1 MRLALHG
8 APATLN
14 GRQSKSA
21 SGYWREMTFT
31 RSSTR
36 SPGDAEIVKGLTAE
50 HIAAMIIKEARAANH
65 AGARVRALE
74 LLGKWSGAFVERY
87 EDVTKRPADQ
97 RLRTPAKTRPAPANQ
112 LAPLP
117 GVGLD
122 L

>member
-14 GRQSKSA
+14 GRQRKSA
-21 SGYWREMTFT
+21 SAYWREMTFA

-50 HIAAMIIKEARAANH
+50 HIAVMIIKEACTANH

-74 LLGKWSGAFVERY
+74 LLGKWKGAFVERY

-97 RLRTPAKTRPAPANQ
+97 RLRTPAKTQPTPAKQ
-112 LAPLP
+112 LAPLL
-117 GVGLD
+117 GVELD

>member
-1 MRLALHG
+1 MIFRSLGHHRNEIQSR
-8 APATLN
+8 ATL
-14 GRQSKSA
+14 SA
-21 SGYWREMTFT
+21 AETLEC
-31 RSSTR
+31 
-36 SPGDAEIVKGLTAE
+36 SPGDAEIVKGLIAE
-50 HIAAMIIKEARAANH
+50 HIAAMIIKEACTANH

-74 LLGKWSGAFVERY
+74 LLGKWKGAFVERY
-87 EDVTKRPADQ
+87 EDVTKRAADQ